1 MSKTIDR
8 RGALKKVT
16 LMMGGAVA
24 TPALLSVLQSCQQAR
39 NQLDWVPLFF
49 DENQARLIME
59 VSEHI
64 IPKTDT
70 PGAKEAGVHIFID
83 SFVKHCVPA
92 GLQNIIPDGLLNL
105 ENKSQSRFQQSF
117 LDASKDEQIAI
128 LTEIAEEEYNQEKE
142 NGMPAYLRGKP
153 EVPTFFQQMKQLTL
167 MGYFNSEKGATEA
180 LAFVDI
186 PGDYEPCIPLE
197 EGQKAWAL

>member
-8 RGALKKVT
+8 RGALKTVT
-16 LMMGGAVA
+16 LMMGGAVV
-24 TPALLSVLQSCQQAR
+24 TPTLLSVLQSCQQSGKA
-39 NQLDWVPLFF
+39 LDWVPEFF
-49 DENQARLIME
+49 DESQAGLVME
-59 VSEHI
+59 VAEHI

-83 SFVKHCVPA
+83 SFIKHCVPA
-92 GLQNIIPDGLLNL
+92 ALQNVIPEGLLNL
-105 ENKSQSRFQQSF
+105 ENKSQSRYQKNF
-117 LDASKDEQIAI
+117 LETSREEQVAV
-128 LTEIAEEEYNQEKE
+128 LTEIAEEDYGREQE
-142 NGMPAYLRGKP
+142 G
-153 EVPTFFQQMKQLTL
+153 EVPPFFRTMKQLTL
-167 MGYFNSEKGATEA
+167 MGYFNAEKGATEA